1 MRKPFAFALM
11 LAATMG
17 LAACD
22 KASEDK
28 AQDAQQHAEQ
38 AQEKMGEAQD
48 KMNEAAKENAEAAK
62 DQAEA
67 QQKAAEEAA
76 PSTEAAP
83 ATPAEPAKQK
93 SARTKKPDNVGFFCT
108 CSLRIK
114 RFRRRKRNFL

>member
-11 LAATMG
+11 LAAAMG

-28 AQDAQQHAEQ
+28 AQDAQEHREE
-38 AQEKMGEAQD
+38 AQEKMGDAQD

-76 PSTEAAP
+76 PSTPAP
-83 ATPAEPAKQK
+83 TTAPAEPAKQ
-93 SARTKKPDNVGFFCT
+93 
-108 CSLRIK
+108 
-114 RFRRRKRNFL
+114 